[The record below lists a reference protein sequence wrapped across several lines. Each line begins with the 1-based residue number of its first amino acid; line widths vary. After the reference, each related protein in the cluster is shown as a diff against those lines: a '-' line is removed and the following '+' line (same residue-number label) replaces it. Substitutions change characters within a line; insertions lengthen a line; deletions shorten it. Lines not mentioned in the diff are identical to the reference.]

1 MKISQKNLLIT
12 TVTLCAAISAS
23 TLAFAADKAQED
35 AAEYRHST
43 FTMVGH
49 HFGTL
54 GAMVKGK
61 VDFDAEKFTK
71 NAEAVA
77 ALSQLATTGFEVEGA
92 VGKSR
97 AEASAW
103 ENKEDFAEKMTAFQ
117 TASAALVE
125 AAKTG
130 DEGKSKAA
138 FGAVGKT
145 CKGCH
150 QEYRGEKK

>member
-1 MKISQKNLLIT
+1 MKISKKNALIT
-12 TVTLCAAISAS
+12 TLTLCAAVSVS

-43 FTMVGH
+43 FNMVGH
-49 HFGTL
+49 HFGIL

-61 VDFDAEKFTK
+61 VDFDADTFTK

-77 ALSQLATTGFEVEGA
+77 ALSQLAPTGFEVEGA

-97 AEASAW
+97 TEAAAW

-125 AAKTG
+125 AAKSG
-130 DEGKSKAA
+130 DEGNAKAA
-138 FGAVGKT
+138 FGGVGKS

-150 QEYRGEKK
+150 QEYRTEKK